1 MRLILNLMMLS
12 SDESIKR
19 QVTEA
24 LLSQSFIFSGK
35 ERLTSGEICGA
46 VTADAMI
53 FATINAVA
61 EKTLSLGM

>member
-19 QVTEA
+19 QVTEV

-46 VTADAMI
+46 VTLKCIKA
-53 FATINAVA
+53 
-61 EKTLSLGM
+61 